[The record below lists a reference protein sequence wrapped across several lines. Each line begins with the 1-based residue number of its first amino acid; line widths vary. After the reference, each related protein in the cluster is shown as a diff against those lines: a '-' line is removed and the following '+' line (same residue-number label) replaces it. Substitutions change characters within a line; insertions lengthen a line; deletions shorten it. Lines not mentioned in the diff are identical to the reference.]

1 MIPKTNVKSRR
12 GLKIFR
18 NRKDPPAK
26 EREELKTKQQNKVKP
41 DTILKAFWRNNERFA
56 DLFNAVLF
64 DGKQILKPEE
74 LQEADTDLSSVLK
87 INSHAETIQ
96 KVFDVV
102 KKTAYGV
109 DFMIWGLEN
118 QDNVH
123 YAMPL

>member
-1 MIPKTNVKSRR
+1 M
-12 GLKIFR
+12 
-18 NRKDPPAK
+18 
-26 EREELKTKQQNKVKP
+26 
-41 DTILKAFWRNNERFA
+41 
-56 DLFNAVLF
+56 LF

-109 DFMIWGLEN
+109 DFMIW
-118 QDNVH
+118 
-123 YAMPL
+123 YR

>member
-1 MIPKTNVKSRR
+1 M
-12 GLKIFR
+12 
-18 NRKDPPAK
+18 
-26 EREELKTKQQNKVKP
+26 KP

-74 LQEADTDLSSVLK
+74 LQEANTDLSSVLK

-109 DFMIWGLEN
+109 DFMIW
-118 QDNVH
+118 
-123 YAMPL
+123 YR